1 MQNRYAGDV
10 GDFGKIGLL
19 RQIKRSEL
27 DIGVNW
33 YLAPDED
40 HNSDGK
46 HIGYIVDPRYN
57 NCDDSLRDSLKEI
70 VNSKRS
76 VAALENMNLIP
87 DAVYYHEV
95 LCSPSRTFSR
105 RDWHIKA
112 LEALSCADVVFLDPD
127 NGLLVKSVSAGSSKS
142 NKYVAQSEITD
153 YFASGKS
160 VIFYNHRCR
169 EQESVYIQRFN
180 WMHEDFILR
189 NAVITGLT
197 FKRGTVRD
205 YIFVLQPEHASKIIE
220 SVDNMLQSPW
230 RNHFAKLDLSL

>member
-76 VAALENMNLIP
+76 VAGLENMNLIS

-95 LCSPSRTFSR
+95 LCS
-105 RDWHIKA
+105 
-112 LEALSCADVVFLDPD
+112 
-127 NGLLVKSVSAGSSKS
+127 SS
-142 NKYVAQSEITD
+142 
-153 YFASGKS
+153 
-160 VIFYNHRCR
+160 
-169 EQESVYIQRFN
+169 
-180 WMHEDFILR
+180 
-189 NAVITGLT
+189 
-197 FKRGTVRD
+197 
-205 YIFVLQPEHASKIIE
+205 
-220 SVDNMLQSPW
+220 
-230 RNHFAKLDLSL
+230 